1 VTRQDEF
8 RGVFG
13 RLKTVLAV
21 YAPEMVVKHDDAD
34 AYYLDTRHLMKNSQP
49 LFFGSVEIRKSYV
62 SFHLMPVYVFPDLL
76 DGIGDLKKRMQGK
89 SCFNFR
95 QIDEAQM
102 DALSQLTRAG
112 YERYRNEGMLGEG
125 IEA

>member
-1 VTRQDEF
+1 
-8 RGVFG
+8 VFA

-21 YAPEMVVKHDDAD
+21 CAPEMVVKHDDAD
-34 AYYLDTRHLMKNSQP
+34 AYYLNTRHTMKNGQS
-49 LFFGSVEIRKSYV
+49 LFFGSVEIRNSYV
-62 SFHLMPVYVFPDLL
+62 SFHLMPVYVIPDLL

-95 QIDEAQM
+95 QINDAQM
-102 DALSQLTRAG
+102 DALSRLTRAG